1 MDPKAI
7 LSKSLLLIYR
17 TRLIN
22 NQENDD
28 LVRTILQVI
37 KVDTPQF
44 DFAGRNCL
52 KDLKEFCLNLLEY
65 KEPIAK
71 EMIIDHLKI
80 ILEQEPKLLQL
91 TIESLNQDYDE
102 SANKRFITST
112 IKLLNNYY
120 RENSA
125 IEIINKISYDL
136 KFNRSKITN
145 FSEYLQNA
153 ISQLEPLASS
163 IVSLKDPAVVN
174 EVDFETPETLESVL
188 EEVKGLNNNKYIY
201 RFGWH
206 ALNKMTQGGLRR
218 GEFCTIGALQ
228 HKYKTGFSL
237 SLFMQIARHNKP
249 IIYEEEKE
257 KKPLLLRISF
267 EDSLTNNMQFMY
279 QYLKAHDGE
288 FISAKD
294 FEKISV
300 SDMREY
306 IIAKLTLNG
315 FYIKMMRVDPSQWT
329 YSHVINKIIELE
341 AQGYSVHLLMLDYI
355 TLLPTTGCTAGPI
368 GSDKKD
374 LLRRIRNFCSAR
386 NIAVVTPL
394 QLSSEAKTLIR
405 NGVPEHQFP
414 NEVAEKG
421 YYDGTKSIDQDIDLE
436 LFIHLFTH
444 KRKKYLA
451 VRRGKHRIPTV
462 IDDEDKYFLLKFPG
476 LNIPILEDILG
487 EDSSFKTLPK
497 DSEMDGSD
505 KLLSEVL
512 G

>member
-1 MDPKAI
+1 
-7 LSKSLLLIYR
+7 
-17 TRLIN
+17 
-22 NQENDD
+22 
-28 LVRTILQVI
+28 
-37 KVDTPQF
+37 
-44 DFAGRNCL
+44 
-52 KDLKEFCLNLLEY
+52 
-65 KEPIAK
+65 
-71 EMIIDHLKI
+71 
-80 ILEQEPKLLQL
+80 
-91 TIESLNQDYDE
+91 
-102 SANKRFITST
+102 
-112 IKLLNNYY
+112 
-120 RENSA
+120 
-125 IEIINKISYDL
+125 
-136 KFNRSKITN
+136 
-145 FSEYLQNA
+145 
-153 ISQLEPLASS
+153 
-163 IVSLKDPAVVN
+163 
-174 EVDFETPETLESVL
+174 
-188 EEVKGLNNNKYIY
+188 
-201 RFGWH
+201 
-206 ALNKMTQGGLRR
+206 
-218 GEFCTIGALQ
+218 
-228 HKYKTGFSL
+228 
-237 SLFMQIARHNKP
+237 
-249 IIYEEEKE
+249 
-257 KKPLLLRISF
+257 
-267 EDSLTNNMQFMY
+267 MQFMY

-462 IDDEDKYFLLKFPG
+462 IDDEEKYFLLKFPG
-476 LNIPILEDILG
+476 LNIPILEDILS